1 MICEYT
7 VLNVNKWNM
16 FLYKSQASLHFW
28 SVCWR
33 SFIMRHVVLN
43 TKRYKLP
50 SHLEIP
56 TTPFPSKGVKRNLPG
71 SNLNRPSLFRRIP
84 DQSDHSKALLA
95 VNSTK
100 VEEKLV
106 TDYTKQAKAAD
117 KKHLDGKTLNEALIL
132 DTLEQLKSKKKT
144 TKGKRPPTKKKKKA
158 TSKKLKKKTQ
168 PNFSITSWLAF
179 ELTSHKNGRANSWN
193 HFPPRDWLLATGP
206 WSKLKYCNKQEK
218 KLGWKGAFLSK
229 NQKKST
235 TATI

>member
-1 MICEYT
+1 
-7 VLNVNKWNM
+7 
-16 FLYKSQASLHFW
+16 
-28 SVCWR
+28 
-33 SFIMRHVVLN
+33 MRQVVLN

-50 SHLEIP
+50 SNLEIP

-71 SNLNRPSLFRRIP
+71 SNLNRASLFCRIP

-144 TKGKRPPTKKKKKA
+144 AKGKRPPTKKKKKA

-168 PNFSITSWLAF
+168 PNFSIS
-179 ELTSHKNGRANSWN
+179 S
-193 HFPPRDWLLATGP
+193 
-206 WSKLKYCNKQEK
+206 
-218 KLGWKGAFLSK
+218 
-229 NQKKST
+229 
-235 TATI
+235 